1 MAPARDGSFGF
12 LQTCNYNYRMIFQR
26 ALQRELASVAG
37 ATFTVLF
44 TIFVTWTLISILGK
58 AAGGKVASSD
68 VLALIGFSVLNY
80 LPTII
85 ILTSFIAV
93 IATVTR
99 SYRDSEMV
107 VWFASGQSLMR
118 WVPPVLVFGL
128 PLVAIVAALSFVA
141 TPWAKMKSAEF
152 VERFEKREDLKRVS
166 PGQFRESPSTNRV
179 FFVEGST
186 SGATVVQNVFV
197 NSVDEGGNSIVV
209 AKEGVIEPDGKG
221 GQYLVLKNGRRYLG
235 QPGRAD
241 FQSMEFERYRMRVS
255 SQAPV
260 IGTETPA
267 DALSTPALLALPD
280 NRFTNAELLYRVSA
294 PITCVVLMLLAI
306 PLGFVNPRAGSS
318 ANLILALL
326 IFFTYS
332 NLSKLFE
339 ASVKQGKMTFG
350 VAWWPLHLFA
360 LVIVAGLFAWR
371 LNVNHPWHP
380 LALLGAFKRR
390 RLLRGG
396 DSPDATQEGAQ

>member
-1 MAPARDGSFGF
+1 MASD
-12 LQTCNYNYRMIFQR
+12 
-26 ALQRELASVAG
+26 AG

-58 AAGGKVASSD
+58 AAGGKVASGD

-80 LPTII
+80 LPTLI

-93 IATVTR
+93 IATITR

-118 WVPPVLVFGL
+118 WVAPVLMFGL
-128 PLVAIVAALSFVA
+128 PLVALVAALSFIA

-166 PGQFRESPSTNRV
+166 PGQFRESTSTNRV

-186 SGATVVQNVFV
+186 RASTVVQNVFV
-197 NSVDEGGNSIVV
+197 NSVDQGNNSIVV

-255 SQAPV
+255 SQVPV
-260 IGTETPA
+260 MGSETPA

-280 NRFTNAELLYRVSA
+280 NRFTNAELLYRISA
-294 PITCVVLMLLAI
+294 PISCVVLMLLAI

-339 ASVKQGKMTFG
+339 ASVKQGKMSFHM
-350 VAWWPLHLFA
+350 AWWPLHLAA
-360 LVIVAGLFAWR
+360 LVVVAALFAWR
-371 LNVNHPWHP
+371 LNVNHRWHP
-380 LALLGAFKRR
+380 MSLLGAFKRR
-390 RLLRGG
+390 RMLR
-396 DSPDATQEGAQ
+396 DARAATTGTPQEGAQ

>member
-1 MAPARDGSFGF
+1 
-12 LQTCNYNYRMIFQR
+12 MIFQR

-166 PGQFRESPSTNRV
+166 PGQFRESPSSNRV

-197 NSVDEGGNSIVV
+197 NSVDADGNSIVV

-221 GQYLVLKNGRRYLG
+221 GQYLLLKNGRRYLG

-280 NRFTNAELLYRVSA
+280 NRYTNAELLYRISA
-294 PITCVVLMLLAI
+294 PISCVVLMLLAI

-339 ASVKQGKMTFG
+339 ASVKQGKMGFG
-350 VAWWPLHLFA
+350 MAWWPLHLFA
-360 LVIVAGLFAWR
+360 LMIVAALFAWR

-390 RLLRGG
+390 RLLRSG
-396 DSPDATQEGAQ
+396 AAAQEGAQ